1 MTELL
6 ELAVNA
12 LRGLSPETQDALAR
26 ILLQL
31 AGDDTSV
38 VRLNAEEEESFK
50 ASFLEAD
57 RGEFATDN
65 EIKAIWAKHR
75 L

>member
-38 VRLNAEEEESFK
+38 VRLSAEEEESFK